1 MWLNLF
7 TSGKKNMIPENLP
20 MGILFFS
27 QAAVGILGNWSVF
40 LHYVTSVVTGKCLMP
55 KDQILKHLTL
65 ANSLVIISRVTP
77 HIMVQLGL
85 QYLLDDLL
93 CKLTLYSNRVSRGV
107 SLHCTSLL
115 SCFQAITISL
125 SHSRLMTLTHS
136 VSKYMIQFCSVS
148 WLLHLLL
155 NIKTAID
162 VIGPNT
168 IKNFTRKINLGYCS
182 AFAFGNSVTGLHL
195 FFVCFADGLCL
206 SLMVWASVSMVSI
219 LYRHKSQLQYIH
231 GAQHSLRVSPED
243 RATKTILILVCIFVL
258 SYSMSFILVIYT
270 VVFNNPRLWIINIFT
285 FLDTCFPTFFPFI
298 LISNN
303 QSTPKN
309 PFHCCSRSIFIMV
322 TCVL

>member
-1 MWLNLF
+1 MWLNLSI
-7 TSGKKNMIPENLP
+7 SGEKNMASEHLP

-27 QAAVGILGNWSVF
+27 QIAVGILGNWSIL
-40 LHYVTSVVTGKCLMP
+40 LHYVMSVITGKCLMP

-77 HIMVQLGL
+77 HIIVQLGL
-85 QYLLDDLL
+85 QYLLDDIL
-93 CKLTLYSNRVSRGV
+93 CKFTLYSNRVSRGV
-107 SLHCTSLL
+107 SLHCTCLL

-136 VSKYMIQFCSVS
+136 VSKYMIQFCSLT

-155 NIKTAID
+155 SIKTAVH
-162 VIGPNT
+162 VIGPN
-168 IKNFTRKINLGYCS
+168 INKNFTRKIKLGYCS

-195 FFVCFADGLCL
+195 FFVCFTDCLYL
-206 SLMVWASVSMVSI
+206 SLMVWASVFMVNI

-231 GAQHSLRVSPED
+231 SAQHSLRVSPED
-243 RATKTILILVCIFVL
+243 RATKTILILVFTFVL

-270 VVFNNPRLWIINIFT
+270 VVFDNPRLWIINIFA
-285 FLDTCFPTFFPFI
+285 FLDTCFPTFCPFI

-303 QSTPKN
+303 KSTSKD
-309 PFHCCSRSIFIMV
+309 PFPYCSRRKFTMV

>member
-7 TSGKKNMIPENLP
+7 ISGEKNMAPEDLP
-20 MGILFFS
+20 VGILFFS
-27 QAAVGILGNWSVF
+27 QTAVGILGNWSF
-40 LHYVTSVVTGKCLMP
+40 LLHYVMSVITGKNLMP

-65 ANSLVIISRVTP
+65 ANFFVIISRVTP

-85 QYLLDDLL
+85 QNLLDDLL
-93 CKLTLYSNRVSRGV
+93 CKLTLYSNRVARGV
-107 SLHCTSLL
+107 SLHCTCLL

-125 SHSRLMTLTHS
+125 SHSRLMILTHS

-155 NIKTAID
+155 NIKTAVD

-168 IKNFTRKINLGYCS
+168 IKNVTRKIKLGYCS

-195 FFVCFADGLCL
+195 FFVCFTDGLCL
-206 SLMVWASVSMVSI
+206 SIMVSASVSMVNI

-231 GAQHSLRVSPED
+231 SAQHLCRVSPED
-243 RATKTILILVCIFVL
+243 KATKTILILVCTFVL
-258 SYSMSFILVIYT
+258 SYSMSFILIIYT
-270 VVFNNPRLWIINIFT
+270 VVFDNPRLWIINIFT
-285 FLDTCFPTFFPFI
+285 FLDTCFPTVCPFI

-303 QSTPKN
+303 HSTPKN
-309 PFHCCSRSIFIMV
+309 PFPCCSRRIFTMI